1 MSRLGVSSK
10 VLREAIEEVNR
21 IYSQKEKSNSI
32 NKNMIKFLLNER
44 NRLYR

>member
-44 NRLYR
+44 NRLCR